1 MRRWAR
7 GLSILLA
14 VTLLALALAG
24 SAMAKSGPK
33 LQLKAAC
40 STCNMGDSVR
50 LTVTVRSGGT
60 PYEVRIYQNVGDGW
74 QQATTATLVSHGKY
88 TAYAQATQSGQMQL
102 KAESV
107 NSCGHVTSCSNV
119 VRVKVTGS

>member
-1 MRRWAR
+1 MRRWSR

-14 VTLLALALAG
+14 VTLLVLALAG
-24 SAMAKSGPK
+24 SALAKNNPK

-40 STCNMGDSVR
+40 SSCTVGDSVR
-50 LTVTVRSGGT
+50 LTVCVKSGST
-60 PYEVRIYQNVGDGW
+60 PYEVRIYQNLGDGW

-107 NSCGHVTSCSNV
+107 NSCGHVTSYSNV

>member
-14 VTLLALALAG
+14 VALVALASAG
-24 SAMAKSGPK
+24 SALARSSPK

-40 STCNMGDSVR
+40 SSCTVGDSVR
-50 LTVTVRSGGT
+50 LTVCVKSGCT
-60 PYEVRIYQNVGDGW
+60 PYEVRIYENLGNGW
-74 QQATTATLVSHGKY
+74 QQAATATLVSHGKY
-88 TAYAQATQSGQMQL
+88 TAYVQATQSGQMQL